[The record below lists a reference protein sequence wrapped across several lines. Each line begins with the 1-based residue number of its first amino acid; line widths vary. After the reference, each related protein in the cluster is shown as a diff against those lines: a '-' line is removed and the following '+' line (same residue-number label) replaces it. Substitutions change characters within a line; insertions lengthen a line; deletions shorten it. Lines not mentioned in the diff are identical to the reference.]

1 MKRAAAGD
9 EFIALTA
16 TGLQRRYVL
25 HVPGPSTSMRPLVLM
40 LHGAGGSAAW
50 ARDESQLNETAD
62 RHGFI
67 AAYPEGLAVDPDQPS
82 AFLKNPQV
90 WNAGAGPGLIV
101 NRGPDDVAFLDAV
114 LDDLMGRANVD
125 PQRVY
130 VTGFSNGAAM
140 TFRFAAERGQ
150 RLRAIA
156 PLAGYCPHVQ
166 SAVRAVPTLY
176 MVGADDPLVPVGGG
190 DVVSPWDGRIDQRP
204 PLADSL
210 ARWATA
216 MGLPPTPRLAS
227 DDDGLRIE
235 EFGDIDGQFRSV
247 TIAKLGHHWPGGLGR
262 LKRSLAGKPSQAV
275 SANEWIWDFFRTAP
289 GP

>member
-1 MKRAAAGD
+1 MKSASPAD
-9 EFIALTA
+9 EFVPLTVA
-16 TGLQRRYVL
+16 GEPRRYLL
-25 HVPGPSTSMRPLVLM
+25 HFPGPSTLRRPAVLM
-40 LHGAGGSAAW
+40 LHGAGGSAVW
-50 ARDESQLNETAD
+50 ARDESQLNPFAD
-62 RHGFI
+62 RHDFVV
-67 AAYPEGLAVDPDQPS
+67 AYPEGLAVDPRRPS

-114 LDDLMGRANVD
+114 LDDLMGRANID

-130 VTGFSNGAAM
+130 LTGFSNGAAM

-150 RLRAIA
+150 RLTAIA

-176 MVGADDPLVPVGGG
+176 MVGADDPLVPVAGGQ
-190 DVVSPWDGRIDQRP
+190 VVSPWDGRIDQRP

-216 MGLPPTPRLAS
+216 IGLPPTPRLSS
-227 DDDGLRIE
+227 DADGIRIE
-235 EFGDIDGQFRSV
+235 EFGDAPGAFRCV
-247 TIAKLGHHWPGGLGR
+247 TIPKLGHHWPGGLGR

-275 SANEWIWDFFRTAP
+275 SANEWIWEFFRAAP
-289 GP
+289 GS